1 MNKNLLPTGTIA
13 LAVLSGLTILP
24 SCKDEQ
30 GSAQVQMPTPDVQ
43 VTQMIRKDVP
53 VTAEWVGSL
62 RGTEDSDIRPQVS
75 GYLLS
80 KNYRNGSYVQK
91 DQVLFQI
98 DPRPFEAALEQA
110 RGTLA
115 QDKANAERYALDV
128 QRYTP
133 LVATGSVSRKQL
145 DDAILSL
152 KQAEASI
159 KTSEARVAD
168 AEINLKF
175 TTITA
180 PFSGFAGIA
189 NPSLGDLLSPS
200 SQEPLT
206 TISAINPIRVDFSIN
221 EKDLLDSFSEH
232 PDNPENQE
240 FEVILANGKTFNQK
254 GTPVAIDR
262 NVNRETG
269 TINIVGEIPNPD
281 LMLRPGMF
289 VRVRA
294 VTKLI
299 KDAYLVPA
307 RAILKNQSMNFVV
320 GLKPD
325 NIPFMMPVKLGPVY
339 DHMQVVEPI
348 QGGFPENMTVVVEGI
363 QQAAMRQGQAPVNP
377 LPYVYHESQPTI
389 NSNAISNF
397 DANGKLETPEEKA
410 ADQPTSPSDAK

>member
-254 GTPVAIDR
+254 GKPVAIDR

>member
-1 MNKNLLPTGTIA
+1 
-13 LAVLSGLTILP
+13 
-24 SCKDEQ
+24 
-30 GSAQVQMPTPDVQ
+30 
-43 VTQMIRKDVP
+43 
-53 VTAEWVGSL
+53 
-62 RGTEDSDIRPQVS
+62 
-75 GYLLS
+75 
-80 KNYRNGSYVQK
+80 
-91 DQVLFQI
+91 
-98 DPRPFEAALEQA
+98 
-110 RGTLA
+110 
-115 QDKANAERYALDV
+115 
-128 QRYTP
+128 
-133 LVATGSVSRKQL
+133 L

-254 GTPVAIDR
+254 GKPVAIDR

>member
-24 SCKDEQ
+24 SCKDKQ
-30 GSAQVQMPTPDVQ
+30 GAAQMQMPTPDVQ
-43 VTQMIRKDVP
+43 VTELIRKDVP
-53 VTAEWVGSL
+53 VTQEWVGSL

-110 RGTLA
+110 RGALA
-115 QDKANAERYALDV
+115 QDKANAERFALDV

-206 TISAINPIRVDFSIN
+206 TISAINPIRVDYSIN
-221 EKDLLDSFSEH
+221 EKDLLDTFSEV
-232 PDNPENQE
+232 PGNPEDAK
-240 FEVILANGKTFNQK
+240 FEVVLANGKTFNQK
-254 GTPVAIDR
+254 GQPVAIDR
-262 NVNRETG
+262 NINRETG

-294 VTKLI
+294 VTKML

-320 GLKPD
+320 GVKPD

-339 DHMQVVEPI
+339 DHMQVIEPI
-348 QGGFPENMTVVVEGI
+348 QGGFPEKMTVVVEGI

-397 DANGKLETPEEKA
+397 DENGKLKTPDQEN
-410 ADQPTSPSDAK
+410 ADQSNSQPDAK

>member
-410 ADQPTSPSDAK
+410 TDQPTSPSDAK

>member
-240 FEVILANGKTFNQK
+240 FEVILANGKTFGHK
-254 GTPVAIDR
+254 GKPVAIDR

-397 DANGKLETPEEKA
+397 DENGKLETPEEKA